1 MAFWKLILLFSS
13 CFFGGI
19 AVFFFRKENTQ
30 RLKLIL
36 SFSGAYLLSVTV
48 FEFLPDVYS
57 TGEDSIGVFIML
69 GILFQILLEFF
80 SHGAEHGH
88 LHHDE
93 KSAVFPWLLFISLC
107 IHALLEGLPLN
118 DREHLLH
125 GVVLHKIPVA
135 IILASFLLKSK
146 IGRAKSAFFLLV
158 FAAMTPLGS
167 WLSNSFSIMK
177 ELEVYLNSI
186 VIGIFLH
193 ISTTILFEASKNH
206 RFNASKMAAIIAG
219 ILIAYFF

>member
-1 MAFWKLILLFSS
+1 MIFALPIL
-13 CFFGGI
+13 
-19 AVFFFRKENTQ
+19 AVVIGFLVALSLKPSEALG
-30 RLKLIL
+30 LKLLL

-48 FEFLPDVYS
+48 FEFLPEVYK
-57 TGEDSIGVFIML
+57 TGNESVGIFIML
-69 GILFQILLEFF
+69 GILLQIFLEFF
-80 SHGAEHGH
+80 SRGAEHGH

-93 KSAVFPWLLFISLC
+93 KSTVFPWSLFISLC

-118 DREHLLH
+118 NREHLLH

-135 IILASFLLKSK
+135 IILASFLLNSK
-146 IGRAKSAFFLLV
+146 MGMSKAILFLLV

-167 WLSNSFSIMK
+167 WLSSTFEIVR
-177 ELEVYLNSI
+177 EYEVYLNAL

-193 ISTTILFEASKNH
+193 ISTTILFEASRNH
-206 RFNASKMAAIIAG
+206 KFNASKMAAIVAG

>member
-1 MAFWKLILLFSS
+1 MIFALPILAVVIGFLVALFLKPKDSL
-13 CFFGGI
+13 G
-19 AVFFFRKENTQ
+19 
-30 RLKLIL
+30 LKLLL

-57 TGEDSIGVFIML
+57 TGVDSVGIFIML
-69 GILFQILLEFF
+69 GILFQIFLEFF
-80 SHGAEHGH
+80 SRGAEHGH

-93 KSAVFPWLLFISLC
+93 ESSVFPWLLFISLC

-135 IILASFLLKSK
+135 IILASFLLKSN
-146 IGRAKSAFFLLV
+146 IGRTKVALFLLV

-167 WLSNSFSIMK
+167 WLSYSFTLLK

-206 RFNASKMAAIIAG
+206 RFNASKMVAIIAG

>member
-1 MAFWKLILLFSS
+1 MIFLLPIMAVVIGFLVALFLKPSEAL
-13 CFFGGI
+13 G
-19 AVFFFRKENTQ
+19 
-30 RLKLIL
+30 LKLLL

-48 FEFLPDVYS
+48 FEFLPEVYE
-57 TGEDSIGVFIML
+57 TGNDSVGIFIMS
-69 GILFQILLEFF
+69 GILLQIFLEFF
-80 SHGAEHGH
+80 SKGAEHGH
-88 LHHDE
+88 LHQDVR
-93 KSAVFPWLLFISLC
+93 STVFPWLLFISLC

-135 IILASFLLKSK
+135 IILASFLLNSK
-146 IGRAKSAFFLLV
+146 IGKPKAILFLLL

-167 WLSNSFSIMK
+167 WLSSRFSIVR
-177 ELEVYLNSI
+177 EYDVYLNSL

-206 RFNASKMAAIIAG
+206 RFNASKMLAIVAG
-219 ILIAYFF
+219 ILIA

>member
-1 MAFWKLILLFSS
+1 MIFILPILAVVVGFLVALFLKPKDSIS
-13 CFFGGI
+13 
-19 AVFFFRKENTQ
+19 
-30 RLKLIL
+30 LKLLL

-69 GILFQILLEFF
+69 GILFQIFLEFF

-93 KSAVFPWLLFISLC
+93 KSTVFPWLLFISLC

-167 WLSNSFSIMK
+167 WLSHSFSIMK

>member
-1 MAFWKLILLFSS
+1 MIFALPILAVVIGFLVALFLKPKDSL
-13 CFFGGI
+13 G
-19 AVFFFRKENTQ
+19 
-30 RLKLIL
+30 LKLLL

-57 TGEDSIGVFIML
+57 TGVESVGIFIML
-69 GILFQILLEFF
+69 GILFQIFLEFF
-80 SHGAEHGH
+80 SRGAEHGH

-93 KSAVFPWLLFISLC
+93 ESSVFPWLLFISLC

-135 IILASFLLKSK
+135 IILASFLLKSN
-146 IGRAKSAFFLLV
+146 IGRTKAALFLLV

-167 WLSNSFSIMK
+167 WLSYSFTLLK

-206 RFNASKMAAIIAG
+206 RFNASKMVAIIAG

>member
-1 MAFWKLILLFSS
+1 MIFALPILAVVIGFLVALFLKPKDSL
-13 CFFGGI
+13 G
-19 AVFFFRKENTQ
+19 
-30 RLKLIL
+30 LKLLL

-57 TGEDSIGVFIML
+57 TGVDSVGIFIML
-69 GILFQILLEFF
+69 GILFQIFLEFF
-80 SHGAEHGH
+80 SRGAEHGH

-93 KSAVFPWLLFISLC
+93 ESSVFPWLLFISLC

-135 IILASFLLKSK
+135 IILASFLLKSN
-146 IGRAKSAFFLLV
+146 IGRTKIALFLLV

-167 WLSNSFSIMK
+167 WLSYSFTLLK

-206 RFNASKMAAIIAG
+206 RFNASKMVAIIAG

>member
-1 MAFWKLILLFSS
+1 MIFALPILAVVIGFLVALFLKPKDSL
-13 CFFGGI
+13 G
-19 AVFFFRKENTQ
+19 
-30 RLKLIL
+30 LKLLL

-57 TGEDSIGVFIML
+57 TGVDSVGIFIML
-69 GILFQILLEFF
+69 GILFQIFLEFF
-80 SHGAEHGH
+80 SRGAEHGH

-93 KSAVFPWLLFISLC
+93 ESSVFPWLLFISLC

-135 IILASFLLKSK
+135 IILASFLLKSN
-146 IGRAKSAFFLLV
+146 IGRTKAALFLLV

-167 WLSNSFSIMK
+167 WLSYSFTLLK

-206 RFNASKMAAIIAG
+206 RFNASKMVAIIAG

>member
-1 MAFWKLILLFSS
+1 MIFILPILAVVIGFLVALFLKP
-13 CFFGGI
+13 
-19 AVFFFRKENTQ
+19 KESLG
-30 RLKLIL
+30 LKLLL

-57 TGEDSIGVFIML
+57 TGEDSVGIFIML
-69 GILFQILLEFF
+69 GILFQIFLELF
-80 SHGAEHGH
+80 SHGAVDGH

-93 KSAVFPWLLFISLC
+93 NSTVFPCLLFVSLC
-107 IHALLEGLPLN
+107 IHALLEGIPLN

-125 GVVLHKIPVA
+125 RLLLHKIRVA
-135 IILASFLLKSK
+135 IILASFLLKSNMGK
-146 IGRAKSAFFLLV
+146 TKAAFFLLV

-167 WLSNSFSIMK
+167 WLSYSFDLLK

-206 RFNASKMAAIIAG
+206 RFNASKMAAIVAG